1 MDAPLKKRKL
11 TFESELDDGGGGDDV
26 DSINE
31 RDVPPAWHSFFNL
44 EGRESLIPAGAWV
57 AKAQSV
63 ACSLKS
69 RAIKHVMW
77 WDRDMANPP
86 EV

>member
-1 MDAPLKKRKL
+1 MVAAA
-11 TFESELDDGGGGDDV
+11 TSDDV

-63 ACSLKS
+63 RGVLAQIPRNKAC
-69 RAIKHVMW
+69 HV
-77 WDRDMANPP
+77 
-86 EV
+86 VGQGYG

>member
-31 RDVPPAWHSFFNL
+31 RECATYPRGIHCST
-44 EGRESLIPAGAWV
+44 STAGSRSSQGV
-57 AKAQSV
+57 ALGWQKH
-63 ACSLKS
+63 
-69 RAIKHVMW
+69 RA
-77 WDRDMANPP
+77 
-86 EV
+86 